1 MKKNWL
7 VFARREK
14 CHHREALENL
24 HFIDWTM
31 EYNNFSVGDI
41 VYIYPTNEDGIKF
54 KTEVVAK
61 NCERK
66 DGDYWVD
73 KKNIDSYPTYRL
85 ELRKE
90 YFGDKLSEEDLRR
103 YGFKGGQSKRRPL
116 YNKPEM
122 FAYIET
128 VFNDSTHVKVCGDK
142 VEEQIRSGQ
151 SFGYGGE
158 GDSHKELK
166 EYIFNNPNVIG
177 IEEYTEKETEHILLS
192 ADRID
197 VWFKLADGSCV
208 AVEVKSHKSTEADIL
223 RGIFQCVKYKAIM
236 DAEDKVHRSEASNS
250 SILVLGGTLSEH
262 NKYYSDMLG
271 VTVIDNVKIV
281 K

>member
-1 MKKNWL
+1 MNISSSNE
-7 VFARREK
+7 VQG
-14 CHHREALENL
+14 HREMTTCFLPL
-24 HFIDWTM
+24 LIYTPFW
-31 EYNNFSVGDI
+31 VGLPASLRPCRSCQAPASLWI
-41 VYIYPTNEDGIKF
+41 VNSCSGKRPCG
-54 KTEVVAK
+54 
-61 NCERK
+61 
-66 DGDYWVD
+66 
-73 KKNIDSYPTYRL
+73 L

-177 IEEYTEKETEHILLS
+177 IEEYS
-192 ADRID
+192 R
-197 VWFKLADGSCV
+197 
-208 AVEVKSHKSTEADIL
+208 
-223 RGIFQCVKYKAIM
+223 
-236 DAEDKVHRSEASNS
+236 
-250 SILVLGGTLSEH
+250 
-262 NKYYSDMLG
+262 
-271 VTVIDNVKIV
+271 
-281 K
+281 

>member
-1 MKKNWL
+1 
-7 VFARREK
+7 
-14 CHHREALENL
+14 
-24 HFIDWTM
+24 M

-66 DGDYWVD
+66 DGYYWVD
-73 KKNIDSYPTYRL
+73 KNEIDSYPTYRL

-177 IEEYTEKETEHILLS
+177 IEEYTEKQTEHILLS

-197 VWFKLADGSCV
+197 VWFKLADDSCV

>member
-1 MKKNWL
+1 
-7 VFARREK
+7 
-14 CHHREALENL
+14 
-24 HFIDWTM
+24 
-31 EYNNFSVGDI
+31 
-41 VYIYPTNEDGIKF
+41 
-54 KTEVVAK
+54 
-61 NCERK
+61 
-66 DGDYWVD
+66 
-73 KKNIDSYPTYRL
+73 
-85 ELRKE
+85 
-90 YFGDKLSEEDLRR
+90 
-103 YGFKGGQSKRRPL
+103 
-116 YNKPEM
+116 M

-128 VFNDSTHVKVCGDK
+128 IFNDSTHIKVCGDK

-166 EYIFNNPNVIG
+166 EYIFHNPNVIG
-177 IEEYTEKETEHILLS
+177 IEDYTEKETEHILLS

-223 RGIFQCVKYKAIM
+223 RGIFQCVKYKSIM

-250 SILVLGGTLSEH
+250 IILVLGGTLSEH

>member
-1 MKKNWL
+1 MSRTWL

-14 CHHREALENL
+14 CHHREALETL

-31 EYNNFSVGDI
+31 KNINFEIGDI
-41 VYIYPTNEDGIKF
+41 VYVYPSNEDSIRF

-66 DGDYWVD
+66 DTYYWQEKPSD
-73 KKNIDSYPTYRL
+73 YPTYRL

-90 YFGDKLSEEDLRR
+90 YLGDKLSEEHLRQ
-103 YGFKGGQSKRRPL
+103 YGYKGGQSKRHPL
-116 YNKPEM
+116 YNKPQM
-122 FAYIET
+122 FAYIDSI
-128 VFNDSTHVKVCGDK
+128 FNDSSQVKVCNDSI
-142 VEEQIRSGQ
+142 EEQIRSGL
-151 SFGYGGE
+151 SFGSGGE

-166 EYIFNNPNVIG
+166 EYIFNNPHVIG
-177 IEEYTEKETEHILLS
+177 IKEYTEKEKEHILLS

-197 VWFKLADGSCV
+197 VWFKLSDGACV
-208 AVEVKSHKSTEADIL
+208 AVEIKSHISSEADVL

-236 DAEDKVHRSEASNS
+236 DAEDKAHQIEASNS
-250 SILVLGGTLSEH
+250 SILVLGSALSEH

-271 VTVIDNVKIV
+271 VTVIDNVKP
-281 K
+281 

>member
-31 EYNNFSVGDI
+31 EHNNFSIGDI
-41 VYIYPTNEDGIKF
+41 VYICPTNEDGIKF

-122 FAYIET
+122 FAYYYCPLNFD
-128 VFNDSTHVKVCGDK
+128 VFAHVC
-142 VEEQIRSGQ
+142 
-151 SFGYGGE
+151 
-158 GDSHKELK
+158 
-166 EYIFNNPNVIG
+166 
-177 IEEYTEKETEHILLS
+177 
-192 ADRID
+192 A
-197 VWFKLADGSCV
+197 
-208 AVEVKSHKSTEADIL
+208 
-223 RGIFQCVKYKAIM
+223 
-236 DAEDKVHRSEASNS
+236 
-250 SILVLGGTLSEH
+250 
-262 NKYYSDMLG
+262 
-271 VTVIDNVKIV
+271 
-281 K
+281 

>member
-31 EYNNFSVGDI
+31 KQNNFSIGDI

-54 KTEVVAK
+54 KTEVVAQ

-66 DGDYWVD
+66 DGDYWQID
-73 KKNIDSYPTYRL
+73 KDTYPTYRL

-90 YFGDKLSEEDLRR
+90 YFGDKLSEEHLRH
-103 YGFKGGQSKRRPL
+103 YGFKGGQSKRHPIC
-116 YNKPEM
+116 NKPEM
-122 FAYIET
+122 FAYIESI
-128 VFNDSTHVKVCGDK
+128 FNDSTQVKVCGDK

-151 SFGYGGE
+151 SYDSGGE

-166 EYIFNNPNVIG
+166 EYIFNNPNVVG

-197 VWFKLADGSCV
+197 VWFKLADGSNI
-208 AVEVKSHKSTEADIL
+208 AVEVKSHKSTEADVL

-250 SILVLGGTLSEH
+250 SILVLGGALSEP
-262 NKYYSDMLG
+262 NKYYSDLLG
-271 VTVIDNVKIV
+271 VTVIDNVKISN
-281 K
+281 